1 MKIDRPK
8 SPEEA
13 AAKLVR
19 EARDESNRYKAE
31 RDTVA
36 QRLSEL
42 QSGSFAAVI
51 KELSRQWL
59 TSTIPAPLDFRD
71 IDDPIYGHIVLD
83 KALATLVSHPLLQRL
98 ARVKQLSFSFA
109 EFPSSR
115 HSRLSHMLG
124 VVKNAE
130 RALTGMLDR
139 KVYYVIGQKQPV
151 EFDEKLLGRR
161 HEIIQTAQIAAL
173 LHDVGHGPFGHALD
187 SYAGIKMGV
196 PRPDK
201 RFSEEY
207 VHKYLA
213 PTLKS
218 LGIDERRILEIL
230 GSDRSKL
237 NGIENLIGDVIDSD
251 LDVDRMD
258 YLMRDAHMTG
268 LMMGFI
274 NTPALIDF
282 MRPVFD
288 QDSFIL
294 AYDEAALAYM
304 EHLILARDFMYVKCY
319 EHPRKKAA
327 ERIFTRLV
335 QNIIEDPRLG
345 LTLEEVFSLADE
357 ELTTAII
364 GVGTGNNM
372 AHNLAKELAGD
383 LNYVT
388 VHEMPATLMV
398 QKAKEQ
404 KGVPQNIVNW
414 LNDVLSRENEIA
426 YISRPSAWEERIAQN
441 SIGIDRAWQIQVIV
455 PDPTVYLPKHSA
467 TKLLR
472 KTDSGYRAADFLD
485 TSEVVKDILERM
497 SIQRQKIMVM
507 CPAKLESKER
517 DQIKTAAEALL
528 QRKSA

>member
-19 EARDESNRYKAE
+19 EARDESNKYKAE
-31 RDTVA
+31 RDAVA

-42 QSGSFAAVI
+42 QSGTFAAVI

-59 TSTIPAPLDFRD
+59 TSAIPTALDSRD

-83 KALATLVSHPLLQRL
+83 KALSTLVSHPLMQRL

-115 HSRLSHMLG
+115 HSRLSHVLG

-130 RALTGMLDR
+130 RALAGMLDR

-151 EFDEKLLGRR
+151 EFDEKILSRR
-161 HEIIQTAQIAAL
+161 YEIIQTAQIAAL

-218 LGIDERRILEIL
+218 LDIDERRILEIL
-230 GSDRSKL
+230 GSDRAKL
-237 NGIENLIGDVIDSD
+237 NGIENLIGDVIDSS

-274 NTPALIDF
+274 NTSALIDF

-288 QDSFIL
+288 QGSFIL

-335 QNIIEDPRLG
+335 QSIIEDPRLG
-345 LTLEEVFSLADE
+345 LTLPEVFSLADE
-357 ELTTAII
+357 ELTTAIM
-364 GVGTGNNM
+364 GVGTGNDT
-372 AHNLAKELAGD
+372 AQNLGKELMGD
-383 LNYVT
+383 LDYVS
-388 VHEMPATLMV
+388 VHQMPATSKG
-398 QKAKEQ
+398 QKAPP
-404 KGVPQNIVNW
+404 VIVNW
-414 LNDVLSRENEIA
+414 LNDVLIEENEIA
-426 YISRPSAWEERIAQN
+426 YISRPSGWEEKIAQN
-441 SIGIDRAWQIQVIV
+441 SIGADRAWQIQVIL
-455 PDPTVYLPKHSA
+455 PDPSVYEQQHSA

-472 KTDSGYRAADFLD
+472 RTNSGYQTVDFLD
-485 TSEVVKDILERM
+485 TSQVVKNILERM
-497 SIQRQKIMVM
+497 NIQRQKIMVM
-507 CPAKLESKER
+507 CPAKLESQER
-517 DQIKTAAEALL
+517 DRIKTAAEALF
-528 QRKSA
+528 QPQQA

>member
-19 EARDESNRYKAE
+19 EARNESTRFKGE
-31 RDTVA
+31 RDAMA

-51 KELSRQWL
+51 KELSRHWL
-59 TSTIPAPLDFRD
+59 TSKVPNTLDFRD
-71 IDDPIYGHIVLD
+71 VDDPIYGHIVLD
-83 KALATLVSHPLLQRL
+83 RVLATLVSHPLVQRL

-115 HSRLSHMLG
+115 HSRLSHVLG

-130 RALTGMLDR
+130 RALAGMLDR

-151 EFDEKLLGRR
+151 EFDENMLSRR
-161 HEIIQTAQIAAL
+161 REIIQIAQIAAL

-187 SYAGIKMGV
+187 SYAGIKMDV
-196 PRPDK
+196 TRPDK
-201 RFSEEY
+201 LFSEQYVREY
-207 VHKYLA
+207 FA

-218 LGIDERRILEIL
+218 LGVDERRILDVL
-230 GSDRSKL
+230 GSDRAKL
-237 NGIENLIGDVIDSD
+237 NGIEYLIGDVIDSS

-274 NTPALIDF
+274 NTSALIDF
-282 MRPVFD
+282 MRPVLD
-288 QDSFIL
+288 QGSFIL

-335 QNIIEDPRLG
+335 ERIIEDPRLS
-345 LTLEEVFSLADE
+345 LTLPEVFSLADE

-364 GVGTGNNM
+364 GVGTGNDM
-372 AHNLAKELAGD
+372 AQNLAKELMGD
-383 LNYVT
+383 LDYVS
-388 VHEMPATLMV
+388 VHQMPATS
-398 QKAKEQ
+398 KEQ
-404 KGVPQNIVNW
+404 KALPQNIEHW
-414 LNDVLSRENEIA
+414 LKGVLIGENEFA
-426 YISRPSAWEERIAQN
+426 YITQPSKWEEKIAQN
-441 SIGIDRAWQIQVIV
+441 SIGIDRAWQIQVIL
-455 PDPTVYLPKHSA
+455 PDPTVYLQQHSA

-472 KTDSGYRAADFLD
+472 KTNSGYQTADFLD
-485 TSEVVKDILERM
+485 TSQVVKNILERM
-497 SIQRQKIMVM
+497 NIQRQKIMVM

-517 DQIKTAAEALL
+517 DLIKAAAEALF
-528 QRKSA
+528 QTQIV